1 MLKPSCRAAA
11 FILVLHL
18 PAHPAAHA
26 APPKPSPSLAERIDA
41 SLAQLYRSDGPGAT
55 VIVIKNGKTVFR
67 KAYGMA
73 DIAKKQALTP
83 DTALRI
89 GSITK
94 QFTATA
100 ILMLA
105 DEGKLK
111 LDDDITRYLPDYP
124 THGRRITIEHLLTHT
139 SGIVSYT
146 GKQGYMA
153 DMARDMT
160 VGEMIDRFKDD
171 PLEFEPGSDWRYNN
185 SGYFLLGAIIG
196 KVSGLS
202 YADFL
207 QQRIFT
213 PLGMTHTA
221 YEGHELRAF
230 PHAQAY
236 TPDADGFRPSPRLS
250 MTQPYAAGALVSS
263 VDDLARWDAAI
274 DKGKLLKA
282 STWKRALTSHT
293 LRSGRNTGY
302 GYGWEII
309 SLRGAPAVAHGGAIT
324 GFRSYALRLPEQH
337 IYVAVL
343 SNADGQVTSPDG
355 PARRA
360 AALVMGKPYPE
371 YQAVVSGPGLLDAYA
386 GLYRL
391 DDKANW
397 TVRRQDDGLTM
408 QAPSGTLIPLRA
420 FSDGGFFAPGS
431 VDWIEFRRD
440 AKGAVSELVLHRDEG
455 DKVNPRVGAVIARKA
470 VAISHATFDAR
481 VGRYRF
487 AQGFEVELTREGER
501 LFAQATNQPKLEIFA
516 LDENAFFS
524 DAVNAELRFNDAD
537 PANAVVLDQG
547 GTRMNGVKL
556 DAAPAGP

>member
-1 MLKPSCRAAA
+1 MVK
-11 FILVLHL
+11 
-18 PAHPAAHA
+18 
-26 APPKPSPSLAERIDA
+26 D
-41 SLAQLYRSDGPGAT
+41 
-55 VIVIKNGKTVFR
+55 GKTVFR

-83 DTALRI
+83 ATALRI

-105 DEGKLK
+105 DEGKIK
-111 LDDDITRYLPDYP
+111 LDDDINRYLPDYP
-124 THGRRITIEHLLTHT
+124 THGQRITVEHLLTHT

-153 DMARDMT
+153 GMAKDMT

-171 PLEFEPGSDWRYNN
+171 PLEFEPGADWRYNN
-185 SGYFLLGAIIG
+185 SGYFLLGAIIE
-196 KVSGLS
+196 KVSGQS

-207 QQRIFT
+207 QRCIFT

-221 YEGHELRAF
+221 YESHELRAF

-274 DKGKLLKA
+274 AKGKLLTA
-282 STWKRALTSHT
+282 SSWKRALTPYRLS
-293 LRSGRNTGY
+293 SGKSTGY

-309 SLRGAPAVAHGGAIT
+309 AVRGVPAVAHGGAIT
-324 GFRSYALRLPEQH
+324 GFRAYALRLPTEH

-343 SNADGQVTSPDG
+343 SNADGRVTSPDG

-360 AALVMGKPYPE
+360 AALAMGKPYPD
-371 YQAVVSGPGLLDAYA
+371 YQAIVPASGLLDAYA
-386 GLYRL
+386 GLYRI

-397 TVRRQDDGLTM
+397 TVRRQGGGLTM
-408 QAPSGTLIPLRA
+408 QAPGGPLIPLQA
-420 FSDGGFFAPGS
+420 FSDQGFFAPGS

-440 AKGAVSELVLHRDEG
+440 AKGAVADLVLHQDDG
-455 DKVNPRVGAVIARKA
+455 DKVKPRVGAVSARKA
-470 VAISHATFDAR
+470 VAISHAVFDAR

-487 AQGFEVELTREGER
+487 QQGFEVELTREGER

-524 DAVNAELRFNDAD
+524 DEVNAELRFNDAD

-547 GTRMNGVKL
+547 GVRMNGVRL
-556 DAAPAGP
+556 DAAPSP

>member
-1 MLKPSCRAAA
+1 MPKPSCRAAA

-26 APPKPSPSLAERIDA
+26 APPKPPSLAERIDA
-41 SLAQLYRSDGPGAT
+41 SLAPLYRPDGPGAT
-55 VIVIKNGKTVFR
+55 VIVVKDGKKVFR

-73 DIAKKQALTP
+73 GIAKKQTLTSG
-83 DTALRI
+83 TALRI

-111 LDDDITRYLPDYP
+111 LDDDLTRYLPDYP
-124 THGRRITIEHLLTHT
+124 THGKRITIEHLLTHT

-146 GKQGYMA
+146 GKPGYMA

-171 PLEFEPGSDWRYNN
+171 PLEFAPGTDWRYNN
-185 SGYFLLGAIIG
+185 SGYFLLGAIIE
-196 KVSGLS
+196 KVSGLP

-213 PLGMTHTA
+213 PLGITHTA
-221 YEGHELRAF
+221 YEGHELRVF

-236 TPDADGFRPSPRLS
+236 TPDADGFRPSPPLS

-274 DKGKLLKA
+274 DEGKLLKA

-343 SNADGQVTSPDG
+343 SNADAQVTSPDG

-360 AALVMGKPYPE
+360 AALALGKPYPE
-371 YQAVVSGPGLLDAYA
+371 YKAIVPGPGLLDACA

-397 TVRRQDDGLTM
+397 TVRRKGDGLTM
-408 QAPSGTLIPLRA
+408 QAPGGPLIPLQA

-440 AKGAVSELVLHRDEG
+440 AQGAVSELVLHRDEG
-455 DKVNPRVGAVIARKA
+455 DKVNPRVGAVSARKA
-470 VAISHATFDAR
+470 VAISHAAFDAR

-487 AQGFEVELTREGER
+487 APGFEVELTREGER

-537 PANAVVLDQG
+537 PANTVVLDEG
-547 GTRMNGVKL
+547 GVRMNGVKL